1 MTPAASRLA
10 RAAKALADQ
19 PHLCAIRDGV
29 VAALP
34 LVLFASV
41 ILLVAAPPV
50 PALAAAMKP
59 HAAPLIDAAR
69 AISGGL
75 ALYVTFAC
83 AQSLARRRDIEPLG
97 PALAAVAAL
106 MLLAVPLAA
115 PGLSGSAGSDVAA
128 ARPLLERLNQ
138 TGLFAGLMLGLAS
151 AEIFAVTMKR
161 GYTVALPAGA
171 PPAVARSFAALVP
184 AFAVL
189 LLALA
194 TRLSGVDVI
203 GASSALAAPLAGM
216 AETYGGVLVIC
227 LADAGLYYL
236 GIHPGGVLAGL
247 SPLWLSMLME
257 NQSARVAG
265 AAVLPHIATRE
276 FFLWFVWQGG
286 SGGTLAMSLLLLGA
300 AKPSLRAVARL
311 ALVPS
316 LFNVNEPLL
325 FGVPI
330 VLNPKLLIPFVLG
343 PLVTATVAYGAFAER
358 LVSRPSYEVLWTL
371 PAPLGAFLAC
381 GDWRALALA
390 LLNLTLSAL
399 IWWPFVRRLARD

>member
-41 ILLVAAPPV
+41 ILLVAAPPI

-59 HAAPLIDAAR
+59 HAQPLIDAAR

-83 AQSLARRRDIEPLG
+83 AQSLARRREIEPLG
-97 PALAAVAAL
+97 PALAAVGAL
-106 MLLAVPLAA
+106 MLLAVPLAT
-115 PGLSGSAGSDVAA
+115 PGSGD

-138 TGLFAGLMLGLAS
+138 TGLFAGLILGLAS
-151 AEIFAVTMKR
+151 AEIFAFTARR
-161 GYTVALPAGA
+161 GFTVALPAGA
-171 PPAVARSFAALVP
+171 PAAVARSFAALVP

-300 AKPSLRAVARL
+300 ARPSLRAVARL

-358 LVSRPSYEVLWTL
+358 LVPRPSYEVLWTL

-390 LLNLTLSAL
+390 LLNLGLSAL
-399 IWWPFVRRLARD
+399 IWWPFVRRLGQDA